1 MNQISNSVAPY
12 LLIGI
17 FFVLGVNFF
26 ISLFLAYFSKIKN
39 LKLVFFYWS
48 SLLGS
53 YLIQGLVTS
62 EGLFVALGFSSSI
75 VPICIV
81 SKILFDSLKIKIP
94 LKRYL
99 ILFAIGF
106 ITTVIIYFQGLSFTS
121 YTLPVSI
128 AMIIPLLE
136 PSFIILH
143 T

>member
-1 MNQISNSVAPY
+1 
-12 LLIGI
+12 
-17 FFVLGVNFF
+17 
-26 ISLFLAYFSKIKN
+26 
-39 LKLVFFYWS
+39 
-48 SLLGS
+48 
-53 YLIQGLVTS
+53 
-62 EGLFVALGFSSSI
+62 
-75 VPICIV
+75 
-81 SKILFDSLKIKIP
+81 KILFDSLKIKIP

-143 T
+143 TKRKETTVIHKFMSLQYPASAAHVINFAVFRMEEGTQVAGFGMAPLLYQALSISLLAFSLEEYSREEKERLRGLV